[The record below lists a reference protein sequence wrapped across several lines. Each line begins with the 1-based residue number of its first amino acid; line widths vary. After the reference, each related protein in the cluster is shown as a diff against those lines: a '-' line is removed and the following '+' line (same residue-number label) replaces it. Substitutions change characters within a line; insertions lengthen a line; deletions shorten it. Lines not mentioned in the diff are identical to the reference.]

1 MFLSLLSRLSLILY
15 CSPLQALP
23 TNFQGQYYC
32 APSVI
37 KYAGFK
43 SSLFNRRLAKRT
55 KLNNST
61 SIGGKHQIVGI
72 MSFVSSSK
80 PLLFKET
87 SVKKKCWSK
96 LYAMN
101 LHAQHKK
108 NSSKIHTCVADV
120 TCKII
125 TKHVKVRLSSLYG

>member
-80 PLLFKET
+80 PLLFKEICAFKILT
-87 SVKKKCWSK
+87 EVVNDLLFHHLFSKFFIILVHPVNPTLKC
-96 LYAMN
+96 
-101 LHAQHKK
+101 
-108 NSSKIHTCVADV
+108 
-120 TCKII
+120 
-125 TKHVKVRLSSLYG
+125 